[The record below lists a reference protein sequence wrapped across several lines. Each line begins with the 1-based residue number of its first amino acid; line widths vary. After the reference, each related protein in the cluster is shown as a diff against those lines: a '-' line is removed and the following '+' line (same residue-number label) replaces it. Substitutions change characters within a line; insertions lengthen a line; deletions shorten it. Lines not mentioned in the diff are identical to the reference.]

1 MLQQFLLLQNDIGIT
16 VYLFLFSFQKHQ
28 EAHQKDFYSLTMFVR
43 LICQDTSPTCKFLAA
58 DSYLTAVFLCQDA
71 WTSPLQTLNSSM
83 KEKWHPLTLAERL
96 WRPYSECELS
106 EVVLVCFSSSDNGS
120 GSPLLVQ
127 ISMSATYRSLLMAGK
142 NSQQMVVTVLKN
154 IFFFF
159 LQLRICSIKQYCCAL
174 CICCC
179 FYGNK
184 QETLV
189 FRAICVFIL
198 QLQHFPD
205 CSYLLFQSHREWY
218 RKGSST

>member
-16 VYLFLFSFQKHQ
+16 VYLFLFGFQKHQ
-28 EAHQKDFYSLTMFVR
+28 EAYQKDFYSLTMFVR

-83 KEKWHPLTLAERL
+83 KKKWHPLTLAERL

-120 GSPLLVQ
+120 GSPLFVQ

-142 NSQQMVVTVLKN
+142 NSQQMVVTVLKT
-154 IFFFF
+154 IFFF
-159 LQLRICSIKQYCCAL
+159 LQLRICSIKQYYCAPCSCCS
-174 CICCC
+174 
-179 FYGNK
+179 FHGNTQK
-184 QETLV
+184 
-189 FRAICVFIL
+189 A
-198 QLQHFPD
+198 
-205 CSYLLFQSHREWY
+205 LLF
-218 RKGSST
+218 G